1 MNFFPLAKW
10 AAALAACLLS
20 SCIDCREEI
29 HLAADG
35 SGRIDLTYSLPA
47 AAARLHGG
55 NAGVSQMLGKILS
68 ETPQLHSTTHQVT
81 TVGDRLQIRVHAAFD
96 SAMDLKKI
104 SASSAKA
111 LPSAAT
117 HLTGKVDL
125 KFSGRTVDF
134 SRIIAPGR
142 ALPGAAFMPPSS
154 FDGRNLVYIMH
165 LPTAPR
171 ASNAT
176 RTENHGRT
184 LIWDF
189 PLASAIRTPV
199 NPRFTLEMP
208 LPQRLIASLVALLL
222 CVTALMIFRSRKLRK
237 SRKPP
242 VQAGVV

>member
-55 NAGVSQMLGKILS
+55 NAGVSRMLGKILS

-104 SASSAKA
+104 SAAKGLHVHETSVLVTSFNGA
-111 LPSAAT
+111 
-117 HLTGKVDL
+117 VENYE
-125 KFSGRTVDF
+125 FSMTKTLQNMGYKHKR
-134 SRIIAPGR
+134 
-142 ALPGAAFMPPSS
+142 PPQ
-154 FDGRNLVYIMH
+154 NI
-165 LPTAPR
+165 
-171 ASNAT
+171 
-176 RTENHGRT
+176 
-184 LIWDF
+184 
-189 PLASAIRTPV
+189 
-199 NPRFTLEMP
+199 
-208 LPQRLIASLVALLL
+208 
-222 CVTALMIFRSRKLRK
+222 
-237 SRKPP
+237 KP
-242 VQAGVV
+242 